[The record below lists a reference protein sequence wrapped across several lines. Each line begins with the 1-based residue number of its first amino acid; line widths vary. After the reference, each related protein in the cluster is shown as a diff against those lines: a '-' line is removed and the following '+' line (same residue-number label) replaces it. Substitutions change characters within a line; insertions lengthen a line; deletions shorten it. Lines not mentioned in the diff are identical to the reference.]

1 MKVGLWPR
9 TMTNDVLRSEHDEVL
24 KSVSAREST
33 RQFAHGAVSGLIAA
47 MSAFTAFGMWAS
59 AKTDAQWWAAVAGI
73 SGCAALYSVFRL
85 LNGVRL
91 NRVERGQLHRLLE
104 LRKSLGFELK

>member
-1 MKVGLWPR
+1 MKVGLWPAV
-9 TMTNDVLRSEHDEVL
+9 MTNDVLRSEHDEVL

-33 RQFAHGAVSGLIAA
+33 RQFAHGAVSGLLAT

-59 AKTDAQWWAAVAGI
+59 TTADAQWWAAAAGLA
-73 SGCAALYSVFRL
+73 GCAALYSIFRL
-85 LNGVRL
+85 LNGIRL
-91 NRVERGQLHRLLE
+91 NRIERGQLQRLLE